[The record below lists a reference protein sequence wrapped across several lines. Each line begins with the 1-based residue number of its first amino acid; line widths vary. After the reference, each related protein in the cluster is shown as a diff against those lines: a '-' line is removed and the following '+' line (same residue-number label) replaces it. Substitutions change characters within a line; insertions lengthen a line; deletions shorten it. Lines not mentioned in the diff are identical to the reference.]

1 MNVYSLWAIEASFCL
16 STAESIDP
24 PQSGNAFSQFN
35 AERYQCTTYTSFI
48 SIQVKAGYLCYQE
61 TKLSLVID
69 PFALALRLCGH
80 SRSLDFVLNLVG
92 AKVPVDRSFE
102 KPFLSGKSAF
112 GNPLLK
118 PNRQLKLE

>member
-1 MNVYSLWAIEASFCL
+1 MKNFPACEK
-16 STAESIDP
+16 
-24 PQSGNAFSQFN
+24 AFEIKRHHL
-35 AERYQCTTYTSFI
+35 AYQILVLAF
-48 SIQVKAGYLCYQE
+48 
-61 TKLSLVID
+61 LVID

-80 SRSLDFVLNLVG
+80 SRSFDFALNLVG

-118 PNRQLKLE
+118 PNRQ

>member
-1 MNVYSLWAIEASFCL
+1 MYYL
-16 STAESIDP
+16 
-24 PQSGNAFSQFN
+24 
-35 AERYQCTTYTSFI
+35 SFI

-92 AKVPVDRSFE
+92 AVDRSFE

>member
-24 PQSGNAFSQFN
+24 PQSGNAFSPFN
-35 AERYQCTTYTSFI
+35 AERYQYQCTTYTSFI

-69 PFALALRLCGH
+69 PFALALRLSLKVLGFRAQSSWSKSPCG
-80 SRSLDFVLNLVG
+80 
-92 AKVPVDRSFE
+92 
-102 KPFLSGKSAF
+102 
-112 GNPLLK
+112 
-118 PNRQLKLE
+118 